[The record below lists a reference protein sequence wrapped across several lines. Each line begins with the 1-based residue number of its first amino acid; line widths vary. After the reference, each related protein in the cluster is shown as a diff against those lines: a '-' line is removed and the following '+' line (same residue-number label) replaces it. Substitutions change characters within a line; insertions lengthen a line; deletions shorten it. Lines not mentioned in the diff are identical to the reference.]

1 MEDWGSDFAE
11 DEQEAMHDDDDTSWK
26 VRRSAIKIIDATIKT
41 RPEFVKTIVNNYS
54 IRLVSR
60 FKERID
66 DVKCDLL
73 DTFRD
78 LLATSV
84 ESGPSTMEN
93 ELRHQSSIS
102 REKSYNIQIHD
113 ASAKIIK
120 ALIKQI
126 KSKSLKVRISTFQ
139 CIGELSR
146 AIQFRLDTHI
156 PELFPELYNTIN
168 ETTSFEPFIES
179 LKILRRLFRTYT
191 LGTKCNFME
200 HNNEILNMLIYGL
213 KHDYSKVVSL
223 ALNVTGS
230 FLNCLRDT

>member
-1 MEDWGSDFAE
+1 MDLLEYDPNYTYDDNEDMQQEDEMEDWGSDFAE

-54 IRLVSR
+54 LRLVSR

-84 ESGPSTMEN
+84 ESGPATVEN

-102 REKSYNIQIHD
+102 REKSYNSQIQD
-113 ASAKIIK
+113 VSAKIIK
-120 ALIKQI
+120 ALIK
-126 KSKSLKVRISTFQ
+126 
-139 CIGELSR
+139 
-146 AIQFRLDTHI
+146 
-156 PELFPELYNTIN
+156 
-168 ETTSFEPFIES
+168 
-179 LKILRRLFRTYT
+179 
-191 LGTKCNFME
+191 
-200 HNNEILNMLIYGL
+200 
-213 KHDYSKVVSL
+213 
-223 ALNVTGS
+223 
-230 FLNCLRDT
+230 

>member
-1 MEDWGSDFAE
+1 MDLLEYDPNYTYDDNEDMQQEDEMEDWGSDFAE

-54 IRLVSR
+54 LRLVSR

-84 ESGPSTMEN
+84 ESGPVTVEN

-102 REKSYNIQIHD
+102 REKSYNSQIQD

-120 ALIKQI
+120 ALIK
-126 KSKSLKVRISTFQ
+126 
-139 CIGELSR
+139 
-146 AIQFRLDTHI
+146 
-156 PELFPELYNTIN
+156 
-168 ETTSFEPFIES
+168 
-179 LKILRRLFRTYT
+179 
-191 LGTKCNFME
+191 
-200 HNNEILNMLIYGL
+200 
-213 KHDYSKVVSL
+213 
-223 ALNVTGS
+223 
-230 FLNCLRDT
+230 